1 MAKVKI
7 QGHASGTGVLTV
19 TAPNTSTDRTITLPD
34 STGTLLDN
42 TSTLDA
48 TKLSGNLPAIS
59 GASLTGITSP
69 NPNLII
75 NGAMQ
80 VAQRNSGTVAQANS
94 SNEGYATLD
103 RFALQFGNNAGGT
116 ITTSQSTT
124 SPDGFGTSYKLDV
137 TSADTSVG
145 DTELVYVQ
153 QVIEA
158 QDMVNSGWDY
168 TDSSSN
174 ITLSFWVRNS
184 KTGTYCVA
192 FQNYDGGD
200 RMYTAEYTVSTADTW
215 EKKTVTIPGNS
226 NLSFNL
232 DNGAGLG
239 VYFILASAAGRQSS
253 AGSWT
258 GGQPAYGTS
267 NQVNFLDS
275 TSNVMY
281 LTGVKLEVGD
291 TATDFQHRSYGEEL
305 ALCQRYYYRHAD
317 YAERNGN
324 GPIGLISF
332 WTTTA
337 IDMVVSFPCQMR
349 AAPSIQNFTGSSD
362 WIVYRGSAN
371 VHYVNTSGLNL
382 SRNGRQTVHLSATLA
397 QAGTAGQTG
406 QILANTS
413 GTHLSFD
420 AEL

>member
-1 MAKVKI
+1 MAITINGDGSITGLSV
-7 QGHASGTGVLTV
+7 GGLPDGTVDNDTVASGLASSKLTG
-19 TAPNTSTDRTITLPD
+19 A
-34 STGTLLDN
+34 
-42 TSTLDA
+42 
-48 TKLSGNLPAIS
+48 LPAIS
-59 GASLTGITSP
+59 GASLTSLPDQKI

-153 QVIEA
+153 NVIEA
-158 QDMVNSGWDY
+158 QDMANSGWDY
-168 TDSSSN
+168 TDSSSK

-232 DNGAGLG
+232 DNGAGLA
-239 VYFILASAAGRQSS
+239 VYFI
-253 AGSWT
+253 
-258 GGQPAYGTS
+258 
-267 NQVNFLDS
+267 
-275 TSNVMY
+275 
-281 LTGVKLEVGD
+281 
-291 TATDFQHRSYGEEL
+291 
-305 ALCQRYYYRHAD
+305 
-317 YAERNGN
+317 
-324 GPIGLISF
+324 
-332 WTTTA
+332 
-337 IDMVVSFPCQMR
+337 
-349 AAPSIQNFTGSSD
+349 
-362 WIVYRGSAN
+362 
-371 VHYVNTSGLNL
+371 
-382 SRNGRQTVHLSATLA
+382 
-397 QAGTAGQTG
+397 
-406 QILANTS
+406 
-413 GTHLSFD
+413 
-420 AEL
+420 

>member
-1 MAKVKI
+1 MAIVI
-7 QGHASGTGVLTV
+7 NGSGTVTGLSVGGLPDGTVDNDTIASGLASSKLTG
-19 TAPNTSTDRTITLPD
+19 A
-34 STGTLLDN
+34 
-42 TSTLDA
+42 
-48 TKLSGNLPAIS
+48 LPAIS
-59 GASLTGITSP
+59 GASLTSLPSQKI

-80 VAQRNSGTVAQANS
+80 VSQRNSGTVAQANS

-124 SPDGFGTSYKLDV
+124 SPDGFGNSYKLDV

-158 QDMVNSGWDY
+158 QNMVNSGWDY

-174 ITLSFWVRNS
+174 MTLSFWVRNS

-192 FQNYDGGD
+192 FNNFDAGD

-232 DNGAGLG
+232 DNGAGLA
-239 VYFILASAAGRQSS
+239 VYFILASAAGRQAS

-258 GGQPAYGTS
+258 GGSPAYGTS

-305 ALCQRYYYRHAD
+305 ALCQRYYYQVA
-317 YAERNGN
+317 NGASQE
-324 GPIGLISF
+324 IGSG
-332 WTTTA
+332 WYYSNS
-337 IDMVVSFPCQMR
+337 MVVSIIELPVPMR
-349 AAPSIQNFTGSSD
+349 ANPSVVQASQGDQYGIYRDSAANTFSTVTRDNGSLNNLRVS
-362 WIVYRGSAN
+362 VYNNNEVS
-371 VHYVNTSGLNL
+371 
-382 SRNGRQTVHLSATLA
+382 
-397 QAGTAGQTG
+397 GTAENCCKYV
-406 QILANTS
+406 L
-413 GTHLSFD
+413 
-420 AEL
+420 